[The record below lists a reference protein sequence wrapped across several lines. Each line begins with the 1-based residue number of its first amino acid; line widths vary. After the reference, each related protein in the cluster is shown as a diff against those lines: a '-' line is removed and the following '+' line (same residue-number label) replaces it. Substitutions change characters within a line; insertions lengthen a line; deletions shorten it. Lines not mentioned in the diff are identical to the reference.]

1 MKRVLQAIVVAL
13 AVVALAVSGAAAQR
27 ANSLE
32 DGAWALQF
40 GIEGQFISVN
50 SYSGGVSLKRH
61 FSQKSAFRA
70 GISASAGD
78 SERDHSDIDQV
89 DGANSWSTGLIL
101 AYQRYINPH
110 ADAVLY
116 WGIGPAFNY
125 SHSSYNTSRGDSLS
139 SEITSKRWSVG
150 ADAMLGAEWF
160 ATRVIS
166 LHAEYFAGF
175 DYFSETE
182 SMESNVNGSLVS
194 RQSNREGWSTSLT
207 SAVRFGLSVY
217 F

>member
-1 MKRVLQAIVVAL
+1 MRTVTRAIYLLLVAAVLCPATAI
-13 AVVALAVSGAAAQR
+13 GQR

-40 GIEGQFISVN
+40 GIEGDFLSVN
-50 SYSGGVSLKRH
+50 SYSGGVSVKRH
-61 FSQKSAFRA
+61 FSPRSALRA

-78 SERDHSDIDQV
+78 TERDDRDTDAV
-89 DGANSWSTGLIL
+89 DDASSWSTGLNL
-101 AYQRYINPH
+101 AYQRYINPD

-116 WGIGPAFNY
+116 WGVGPAFNY
-125 SHSSYNTSRGDSLS
+125 FHSSYNTSLGDSLS
-139 SEITSKRWSVG
+139 SERTSERWSVG

-166 LHAEYFAGF
+166 FHAEYFAGF

-182 SMESNVNGSLVS
+182 SLETNVNGSLVS
-194 RQSNREGWSTSLT
+194 RQIDREGWSTSLT